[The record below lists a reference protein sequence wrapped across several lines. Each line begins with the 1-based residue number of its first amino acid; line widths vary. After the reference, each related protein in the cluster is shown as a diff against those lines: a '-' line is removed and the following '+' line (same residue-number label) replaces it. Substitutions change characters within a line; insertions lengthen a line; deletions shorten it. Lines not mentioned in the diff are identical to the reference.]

1 MQILATYNIKG
12 GVGKTASTINLAY
25 LSAREGARTLI
36 WDLDPQGAT
45 TFYLRVTPR
54 IKGGERKL
62 LSKKQSLDD
71 FIKATEYRRLH
82 LLPADISYRNLDI
95 SLSQHKRPTRQF
107 LKALQPLAAEYD
119 RIFLDCPPGI
129 SLVSEN
135 ILTAADAVLV
145 PLIPT
150 TLSLRSM
157 EQVADFS
164 ALNDVGELEL
174 LFFFTM
180 VDRRKRLHRDTMAE
194 LSAKTDHVLH
204 TAIPYASDV
213 ERMGVH
219 RAPLAVFAAGR
230 PATLAYEEL
239 WAEIKARVG

>member
-25 LSAREGARTLI
+25 LSAAEGARTLI

-54 IKGGERKL
+54 IKGGQKQL
-62 LSKKQSLDD
+62 LKKKQPLDE
-71 FIKATEYRRLH
+71 FIKATEYPRLE
-82 LLPADISYRNLDI
+82 LLPSDFSYRDLDVA
-95 SLSQHKRPTRQF
+95 LSDRKRPTRQF
-107 LKALQPLAAEYD
+107 LKLLQPLSEEYD

-135 ILTAADAVLV
+135 VLTAADALLV

-164 ALNDVGELEL
+164 ALNDVGTLKL

-194 LSAKTDHVLH
+194 LTAKTDRVLR
-204 TAIPYASDV
+204 TSIPYASDV
-213 ERMGVH
+213 ERMGVQ
-219 RAPLAVFAAGR
+219 RAPLAVFAPGR
-230 PATLAYEEL
+230 PATLAYAAL
-239 WAEIKARVG
+239 WAEAKQRLG